1 MSERRAFAA
10 LAPVYLSVFLFVAGS
25 SGLSLLVPVYLSRS
39 AGLGEATIGAVV
51 GTYGIASLAARLPTG
66 ILYTVARGRALLLG
80 GGALSAV
87 AFALVP
93 ATHGAVAFGALMAL
107 NGVGWSIAS
116 TAQLALLVA
125 RPPGGVS
132 TATAMGWFSGATGLG
147 NAAAVIGGA
156 CADLV
161 GLRAT
166 FLAFAVTPLAAAL
179 LMAAAVGRRTGAP
192 EPATRVQPRERPW
205 RTLASMPLAVWVGTL
220 VMFFINALNAI
231 TNTFHPLIAL
241 RAGLSLTEIGALSS
255 IRSWA
260 SSSSRF
266 GSGPLFA
273 RVDPA
278 GLTLPLV
285 VAGTATTAAIPSV
298 IGSFALQAPLFAVAG
313 LSRGL
318 LRVTGSA
325 DAFVAVAD
333 DERRHG
339 LTAALLYAGLDV
351 GRVAGPVLGG
361 IVAGALGIPTMLRVL
376 PLGLLALYL
385 ALALKARR
393 AEERGAAR
401 LSGEPRRAR

>member
-39 AGLGEATIGAVV
+39 AGLGEATIGAVAGV
-51 GTYGIASLAARLPTG
+51 YGIASLAARLPTG
-66 ILYTVARGRALLLG
+66 ILYTIARGRALLLC

-93 ATHGAVAFGALMAL
+93 AVHGAAAFSALMAL
-107 NGVGWSIAS
+107 NGLGWSIAS

-147 NAAAVIGGA
+147 NAAAVLGGA
-156 CADLV
+156 WADLV

-179 LMAAAVGRRTGAP
+179 LMTAAVGKRAGAP
-192 EPATRVQPRERPW
+192 EPATRAQPRERPW
-205 RTLASMPLAVWVGTL
+205 RMLGSMPLAVWAGTL

-231 TNTFHPLIAL
+231 TNTFHPLIAV

-273 RVDPA
+273 RVNPV

-285 VAGTATTAAIPSV
+285 VAGTASTAAIPSV
-298 IGSFALQAPLFAVAG
+298 IGSFALQVPLFAVAG

-325 DAFVAVAD
+325 DAFVAVED

-339 LTAALLYAGLDV
+339 LTAALLYGGLDV
-351 GRVAGPVLGG
+351 GRIAGPVLGG
-361 IVAGALGIPTMLRVL
+361 IVAGALGIATMLRVL

-385 ALALKARR
+385 ALALGARR
-393 AEERGAAR
+393 ASERRAAR
-401 LSGEPRRAR
+401 LSGEPRQAR